1 MRGLTPAC
9 PVPVESKGGYA
20 RPGPGSGLFVPVLR
34 VQGVTMDRGIFHKG
48 RTGILALATVAL
60 VLGTLPGLSAAS
72 GPTLAAVK
80 PAAVPQAVIPA
91 VPGQLRVTA
100 AGDYASTPEAAG
112 VLSRIGTIKPDLHL
126 ALGDLSYGATGA
138 EQSWCDFVTS
148 RTGAG
153 FPFQL
158 IAGNHESNGLNGNIN
173 DFAACLPNQLPGVI
187 GSYARQ
193 YYVDVPQ
200 QNPIARLVFISPGV
214 PFTEATWDYS
224 AGTAR
229 YNWTAAA
236 IDGARAASIPWVVAS
251 MHMPCI
257 SIGQYGCAAGADITN
272 LLLSKKVDLVLN
284 GHEHMYQRS
293 KQLSLAAGCT
303 GITPG
308 SYNPSCVRDSDN
320 SLTKGAGTVIS
331 TVGTGGVT
339 LRDVFP
345 ADSEAGYFAASSGLN
360 SNPSHGIVDLQFTAT
375 SLTSRFVATQGAFTD
390 EMSIV
395 ASGENAP
402 PTASFTESCT
412 ALACNFNGSASSDPD
427 GSIAAYSWNF
437 GDGGTANT
445 ATPSHSYATAGTYTV
460 TLTVTD
466 NAGATAMA
474 ARQVSVGTASVL
486 ASDAFSRT
494 VTNGFGSADV
504 GGAWSTTG
512 TTSAYAVSD
521 GAGRIRIATAGSG
534 NYVSMNGISSSA
546 TDLYLT
552 LATDKPASGSGLYLS
567 AIGRRVAGAGE
578 YRAKVQLTGNGAVG
592 LYLIRAS
599 STGAET
605 TIASGLTIAGLNYA
619 VGDKLAVRLQVTGT
633 GPTTIRAKVWELGT
647 TEPTTWQRSVTDSTA
662 GLQVPGG
669 IGLTTYLSGSAT
681 NAPLTVLIDDL
692 LATRTG

>member
-1 MRGLTPAC
+1 M
-9 PVPVESKGGYA
+9 
-20 RPGPGSGLFVPVLR
+20 
-34 VQGVTMDRGIFHKG
+34 
-48 RTGILALATVAL
+48 
-60 VLGTLPGLSAAS
+60 
-72 GPTLAAVK
+72 
-80 PAAVPQAVIPA
+80 
-91 VPGQLRVTA
+91 
-100 AGDYASTPEAAG
+100 
-112 VLSRIGTIKPDLHL
+112 LSRIGTIKPDLHL

-173 DFAACLPNQLPGVI
+173 DFSACLPNQLPGAI
-187 GSYARQ
+187 GSYGRQ

-200 QNPIARLVFISPGV
+200 QNPVARFVFISPGV

-224 AGTAR
+224 VGTAR

-236 IDGARAASIPWVVAS
+236 IDGARAASIPWVVAA

-257 SIGQYGCAAGADITN
+257 SMGQYGCTAGTDVIN
-272 LLLSKKVDLVLN
+272 LLVSKKVDLVLN
-284 GHEHMYQRS
+284 GHEHIYQRS
-293 KQLSLAAGCT
+293 KQLSVAAGCT
-303 GITPG
+303 GIAAG
-308 SYNPSCVRDSDN
+308 FYNASCVRDSDN
-320 SLTKGAGTVIS
+320 SLVKGAGTVIS
-331 TVGTGGVT
+331 TVGTGGVP

-345 ADSEAGYFAASSGLN
+345 ADAEAGYFAASSGLN
-360 SNPSHGIVDLQFTAT
+360 SNPSHGLVDLQFTAT
-375 SLTSRFVATQGAFTD
+375 SLTSRFVATQGGFTD
-390 EMSIV
+390 ELTIV

-437 GDGGTANT
+437 GDGGTATT
-445 ATPSHSYATAGTYTV
+445 ATPSHSYAAAGTYTV

-474 ARQVSVGTASVL
+474 ARQVNVGTASVL

-494 VTNGFGSADV
+494 VANGFGTADV

-512 TTSAYAVSD
+512 TTSSYAVSD
-521 GAGRIRIATAGSG
+521 GAGRIRIPTAGSG
-534 NYVSMNGISSSA
+534 NNVYLNGVSSST

-552 LATDKPASGSGLYLS
+552 LATDKAASGSGLYLS
-567 AIGRRVAGAGE
+567 VVGRRVAGAGE
-578 YRAKVQLTGNGAVG
+578 YRAKVQLTGNGAVS

-605 TIASGLTIAGLNYA
+605 TLGTGLTIAGLNYA

-633 GPTTIRAKVWELGT
+633 GPTTVSARVWELGT
-647 TEPTTWQRSVTDSTA
+647 TEPTTWQRTVTDSTA
-662 GLQVPGG
+662 ALQVPGS
-669 IGLTTYLSGSAT
+669 IGLMAYLSGSAT
-681 NAPLTVLIDDL
+681 TAPLTVLVDDL
-692 LATRTG
+692 RATRVG